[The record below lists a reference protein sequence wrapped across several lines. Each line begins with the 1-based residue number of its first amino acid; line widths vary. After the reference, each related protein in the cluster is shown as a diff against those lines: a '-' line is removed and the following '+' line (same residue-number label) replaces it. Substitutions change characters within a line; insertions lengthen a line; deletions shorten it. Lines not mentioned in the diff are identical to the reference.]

1 MNLNL
6 YVYTYICIYI
16 YAAHGAAWKWL
27 HGKIFI
33 YAGGRLMGLHS
44 EAKQLRHD
52 VFLNAGRDKYR
63 CHSPANTRGFA
74 LPCTLGPVSFGVSS
88 SSGNE
93 ILPPC
98 PKSKLV
104 AEEKNLHRFAQ
115 LQWPCQVLTQ
125 KHIILRNGATTALDS
140 SAHLARISWK
150 QRCQVGIILL
160 LARQRSSKIE
170 ILEGFKVVLPHFSQ
184 HKVTK
189 FSFGASGPWIKAM

>member
-1 MNLNL
+1 M
-6 YVYTYICIYI
+6 YESKFICVYIYLHIYI

-104 AEEKNLHRFAQ
+104 AEEK
-115 LQWPCQVLTQ
+115 
-125 KHIILRNGATTALDS
+125 ISTALHSCND
-140 SAHLARISWK
+140 LARYSPRSTSFCEMVRPRRWIAALTL
-150 QRCQVGIILL
+150 QEFHGNNV
-160 LARQRSSKIE
+160 AR
-170 ILEGFKVVLPHFSQ
+170 LE
-184 HKVTK
+184 
-189 FSFGASGPWIKAM
+189 SFFCWPAKEVPK